1 MEQFK
6 TIRDRLNDRSYKWME
21 MDAKAPNHGEA
32 AFPFTVADVDM
43 PHPKALTDGLKD
55 YIDDMV
61 FGYTAPSHAYYEA
74 VIGWY
79 ARRHQWHLEA
89 DWIVNAPGVVVAI
102 NNAIKTFTQEGEGI
116 MIMTPVYY
124 PFKRSIQNLKRVVV
138 ETSLVEVDDAM
149 VIDFNDFET
158 KAADPNTKVLL
169 LCSPHNPVGRVWSR
183 HELER
188 IAAICKAH
196 DVLVFSDEIHG
207 DLIMPG
213 FTFIPFASLS
223 DQTKANSI
231 TFASASKSFNL
242 AGLQNA
248 HVIIPNEDLRMQ
260 YTEHVSQ
267 DGMSNDTN
275 VLGLAA
281 TQIAYTDCEPW
292 FDAFVALIADNH
304 QCVKNFVEEQKL
316 PIRVFPLEGTYL
328 QWLDFNAMGVSEETL
343 IELLTHHDVFLSEG
357 SKFGEN
363 GRGFMRM
370 NLACPR
376 SILIDGLKRIQS
388 AIQE

>member
-21 MDAKAPNHGEA
+21 METKAPNHGRA

-79 ARRHQWHLEA
+79 TRRHQWHLEA

-169 LCSPHNPVGRVWSR
+169 L
-183 HELER
+183 
-188 IAAICKAH
+188 
-196 DVLVFSDEIHG
+196 
-207 DLIMPG
+207 
-213 FTFIPFASLS
+213 
-223 DQTKANSI
+223 
-231 TFASASKSFNL
+231 
-242 AGLQNA
+242 
-248 HVIIPNEDLRMQ
+248 
-260 YTEHVSQ
+260 
-267 DGMSNDTN
+267 
-275 VLGLAA
+275 
-281 TQIAYTDCEPW
+281 
-292 FDAFVALIADNH
+292 
-304 QCVKNFVEEQKL
+304 
-316 PIRVFPLEGTYL
+316 
-328 QWLDFNAMGVSEETL
+328 
-343 IELLTHHDVFLSEG
+343 
-357 SKFGEN
+357 
-363 GRGFMRM
+363 
-370 NLACPR
+370 
-376 SILIDGLKRIQS
+376 
-388 AIQE
+388 